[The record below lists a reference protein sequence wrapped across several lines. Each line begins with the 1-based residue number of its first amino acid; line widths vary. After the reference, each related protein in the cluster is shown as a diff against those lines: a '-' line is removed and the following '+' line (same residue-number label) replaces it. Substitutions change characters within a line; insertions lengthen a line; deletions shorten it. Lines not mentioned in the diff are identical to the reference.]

1 MTYFLAI
8 LLKVPQNSPELTL
21 EQNLH
26 DDALQQPT
34 VTYQK
39 NPDKCRLNPILH
51 TGLSSSATTLQ
62 ED

>member
-26 DDALQQPT
+26 YDALQQ
-34 VTYQK
+34 
-39 NPDKCRLNPILH
+39 
-51 TGLSSSATTLQ
+51 LSTRKTLTNA
-62 ED
+62 D